1 MEVFLKN
8 HRWIRKKERL
18 DDEWSLL
25 NSQCWEIS
33 ISIVSRV
40 SEIKENK
47 TKFNWQ
53 YHAYPLLQLSLSSK
67 PFHIY
72 FLLDSPRSYQKSL
85 LDSLVWKSR
94 TLSAYPESFSLTLR
108 TSRAAL
114 THSFG
119 IMSGHLNIFL
129 LFSCEFIFFSS
140 LLSLAHVFC
149 EQLALAFF
157 SFFFWEVY
165 VDIQTTNASKWT
177 HKT

>member
-33 ISIVSRV
+33 ISIVSRI
-40 SEIKENK
+40 SEIRENK

-53 YHAYPLLQLSLSSK
+53 YPAYPLLQLSLSSK

-149 EQLALAFF
+149 EQLALV
-157 SFFFWEVY
+157 FFFFFFLRSLCWH
-165 VDIQTTNASKWT
+165 TNDERLEMNT
-177 HKT
+177 